1 MKVQYKM
8 TITCCFTW
16 VFLHVLQQVTKV
28 TEEYTLVLLTDT
40 SKRAQEPATI
50 LHRGRGIV
58 GGPPLPSGGRGNVI
72 INILWLHTL

>member
-1 MKVQYKM
+1 M
-8 TITCCFTW
+8 
-16 VFLHVLQQVTKV
+16 

-40 SKRAQEPATI
+40 SKRAQEAAAI

-72 INILWLHTL
+72 INILWLYIHRSLEKDPIYNGKIWRMSHLN